1 MTMTNIGIT
10 QPDVSINMDADGV
23 IRVAEVNGEISREDV
38 DAWLGRRWAE
48 TVVFNDAE
56 RVEANI
62 ALANE
67 HGLSAFQQFSQRFP
81 SGIEVPIEYTTVR
94 LNDGLLAIGK
104 NLEIVTELQSRLIS
118 AQKVM
123 ERDYWKLRDIETRY
137 RLLFDASLDAVIMI
151 NASDLHIVEANPSA
165 IRSLGIA
172 SAGRDFLQE
181 VSVPDRDDF
190 SAMLGRVRETGKA
203 PAIQVRIGRNR
214 VPWLVRASMMTSE
227 HGHVFLLQLTATGG
241 GRQSLS
247 GSSDQVVNDIVERL
261 PDAFAVVDVSGTV
274 LRANKAFLEL
284 VQVANEV
291 VVRGSDL
298 GQWLERPGADVSVL
312 LAQVQ
317 EHDYVRSFH
326 TTLRNQLDATFDVEV
341 TACGGA
347 DDSPP
352 VFGVLIRDSRANGA
366 NRGAVSERS
375 SYLSSIMD
383 GLGKLS
389 FKEIVSETVEAVE
402 QECIR
407 TALKQT
413 RGNRTAAAN
422 LLKLSRQSLHA
433 KLNKYDLDRA

>member
-1 MTMTNIGIT
+1 MTEIGIT
-10 QPDVSINMDADGV
+10 QPDVAINMDGDGI
-23 IRVAEVNGEISREDV
+23 IRLAQVNGEMSREDV
-38 DAWLGRRWAE
+38 DIWLGRRWAD
-48 TVVFNDAE
+48 TVGVNDAE
-56 RVEANI
+56 RVEASI
-62 ALANE
+62 ALAKE
-67 HGLSAFQQFSQRFP
+67 RGLSAFQQFAQRFP
-81 SGIEVPIEYTTVR
+81 SGIEIPIEYTTVR
-94 LNDGLLAIGK
+94 LEDGFLAIGK

-137 RLLFDASLDAVIMI
+137 RQLFDASLDAVIMI

-181 VSVPDRDDF
+181 ISTPDRDDF
-190 SAMLGRVRETGKA
+190 KAMLARVRETGKA
-203 PAIQVRIGRNR
+203 PAIQVRIGRKG

-227 HGHVFLLQLTATGG
+227 HGHVFLLQLTATAG
-241 GRQSLS
+241 GRQSLAG
-247 GSSDQVVNDIVERL
+247 GSEQVVNEIVERL

-284 VQVANEV
+284 VQAASEVAV
-291 VVRGSDL
+291 KGSDL

-326 TTLRNQLDATFDVEV
+326 TTLRDQLDTTFDVEV
-341 TACGGA
+341 TACSGA

-352 VFGVLIRDSRANGA
+352 VFGVLIRDTRASQGSRAI
-366 NRGAVSERS
+366 RGQRSE
-375 SYLSSIMD
+375 LSTVMD
-383 GLGKLS
+383 RLGKLS
-389 FKEIVSETVEAVE
+389 FKEMVSETVEAVE

-433 KLNKYDLDRA
+433 KLNKYNLDRS